1 METKKMKT
9 QDLRLA
15 RVRYYDTK
23 HNGAELSNL
32 EAYAFL
38 RKAGDRYYNIFDVVE
53 DLPVLDRMPYSCTTR
68 SGEDFGNI
76 LIHVQGELTDGP
88 CYVIEPFTAREVL
101 GVDKISEEELKRYV
115 YRSKN
120 FYVDRLKMLEDEPG
134 RVKLQMLRTILSDKK
149 KMEQLKAEFASHQNG
164 KPYIK

>member
-23 HNGAELSNL
+23 HNGAELSHL

-38 RKAGDRYYNIFDVVE
+38 RKAGEHFYNVFDVVE

-68 SGEDFGNI
+68 SG
-76 LIHVQGELTDGP
+76 
-88 CYVIEPFTAREVL
+88 
-101 GVDKISEEELKRYV
+101 
-115 YRSKN
+115 
-120 FYVDRLKMLEDEPG
+120 
-134 RVKLQMLRTILSDKK
+134 
-149 KMEQLKAEFASHQNG
+149 
-164 KPYIK
+164 